1 MSKFIIEGFNPLQG
15 EVDVAGNKNSALPI
29 LAATLLTSD
38 ECLIEN
44 VPDILDVHSMLSIL
58 KELGKNVE
66 SINKST
72 HKISGD
78 IKSFELSKDSAG
90 KLRASILFISGIL
103 SKFGKVKFAPPG
115 GCVIGRRNLQ
125 SHFDIINAFGGKIKF
140 DDEYYYA
147 ELLNPADEQIFLE
160 ESSVTATEN
169 AMLLVSTLPKEFLIE
184 NTASEPHVKELG
196 EVLIKMGA
204 EVWGNGTNRIKI
216 KGKNKLRGF
225 HHKIKSDHIEAG
237 TFAIMAASTKG
248 SLLIHNAEKQ
258 NFRMTEL
265 ILKKMGVDLTF
276 IDNNTLQVK
285 PSHLKSSQRKV
296 QAGIWPGF
304 PTDLMSPLIVL
315 ATQSEGV
322 TLCHD
327 WLFESRMFFVDKL
340 IIMGADITQCD
351 PHRVLVYGP
360 TQLRGQELSS
370 PDIRAGI
377 ALVIAA
383 LTAQGESIIDRVELI
398 DRGYENI
405 VERLQSIGGLISR
418 TE

>member
-1 MSKFIIEGFNPLQG
+1 MCS
-15 EVDVAGNKNSALPI
+15 
-29 LAATLLTSD
+29 SD
-38 ECLIEN
+38 L
-44 VPDILDVHSMLSIL
+44 
-58 KELGKNVE
+58 
-66 SINKST
+66 
-72 HKISGD
+72 
-78 IKSFELSKDSAG
+78 
-90 KLRASILFISGIL
+90 
-103 SKFGKVKFAPPG
+103 
-115 GCVIGRRNLQ
+115 
-125 SHFDIINAFGGKIKF
+125 
-140 DDEYYYA
+140 
-147 ELLNPADEQIFLE
+147 
-160 ESSVTATEN
+160 
-169 AMLLVSTLPKEFLIE
+169 
-184 NTASEPHVKELG
+184 
-196 EVLIKMGA
+196 
-204 EVWGNGTNRIKI
+204 
-216 KGKNKLRGF
+216 
-225 HHKIKSDHIEAG
+225 
-237 TFAIMAASTKG
+237 
-248 SLLIHNAEKQ
+248 Q

-265 ILKKMGVDLTF
+265 VLKKMGVDLTF

-315 ATQSEGV
+315 ATQSDGV
-322 TLCHD
+322 TLCRD

-405 VERLQSIGGLISR
+405 VERLQNIGALISR